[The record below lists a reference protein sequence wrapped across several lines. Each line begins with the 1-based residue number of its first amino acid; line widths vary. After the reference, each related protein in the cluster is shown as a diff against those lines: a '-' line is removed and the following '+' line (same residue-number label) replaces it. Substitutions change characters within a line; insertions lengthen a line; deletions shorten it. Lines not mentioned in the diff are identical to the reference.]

1 MGNMNGRNSGIVD
14 KEFLIEFVPI
24 CENTMFFDEKYI
36 FGQQIENVM
45 CSNNI
50 ALTGNWELLL
60 MASARAARR

>member
-1 MGNMNGRNSGIVD
+1 MGNMNGRNNGIVD

-45 CSNNI
+45 CSNNKYSK
-50 ALTGNWELLL
+50 LR
-60 MASARAARR
+60 M

>member
-1 MGNMNGRNSGIVD
+1 MGNMNGRNNGIVD

-45 CSNNI
+45 RSNNKTIKDGDCSI
-50 ALTGNWELLL
+50 AMKLT
-60 MASARAARR
+60 A